1 LYPDFPEFYTWNS
14 EGGEKFWNKR
24 KKANMFQVKRI
35 IQAHP
40 AEGER
45 YYLRI
50 LLNNVAGA
58 RSFKELRTVKDVE
71 YYTFREAAEAL
82 GLIDG
87 DNSWDDVLKET
98 TIWAMPPSIRRLFA
112 TILVFGEPS
121 NVRGLWDKHL
131 EAMGE
136 DYRHKNPCKKAVEQL
151 VLIDVC
157 DMLQSMGK
165 DIWAFPLPLIDSNDA
180 AAGVAWE
187 IYKEHIIEVNE
198 EDKNLHRSLNNEPM
212 AAYKTIITTV
222 EIPNGGVFFIDGP
235 GGTGK
240 TFLYRT
246 LLGIVRS

>member
-1 LYPDFPEFYTWNS
+1 
-14 EGGEKFWNKR
+14 
-24 KKANMFQVKRI
+24 MIQVRRI

-45 YYLRI
+45 YYLQI
-50 LLNNVAGA
+50 LLNNITGA

-71 YYTFREAAEAL
+71 YHTFREVVEVQ

-87 DNSWDDVLKET
+87 DNSWDDALKEA

-136 DYRHKNPCKKAVEQL
+136 DYHRNNPCKKVVEQF

-165 DIWAFPLPLIDSNDA
+165 DLRSFPLPLINSYDVVASI
-180 AAGVAWE
+180 AWE
-187 IYKEHIIEVNE
+187 IFEERIIEVNE
-198 EDKNLHRSLNNEPM
+198 EDKNLHESFNTEQF
-212 AAYKTIITTV
+212 AVYKTIISTI
-222 EIPNGGVFFIDGP
+222 ESPDGGVFFIDGP
-235 GGTGK
+235 GGTRK
-240 TFLYRT
+240 TFLYRA
-246 LLGIVRS
+246 LLGTV

>member
-1 LYPDFPEFYTWNS
+1 MVRKHEMDNRWVVPYNPYLLQYFNCHINVEAYGSIKAVKYLFKYIYKGHDSACITVGDATVDDNNGGVDKIKQYKDTMWVTPPEALWRIYGFNLSKNYPPIMQLQLHLSGMNMVGYQQNQNIDDVLKRQGSEQSMLTEYFKKNKTDEDARKILYPDFPEFYTWNS

-98 TIWAMPPSIRRLFA
+98 TI
-112 TILVFGEPS
+112 
-121 NVRGLWDKHL
+121 
-131 EAMGE
+131 
-136 DYRHKNPCKKAVEQL
+136 
-151 VLIDVC
+151 
-157 DMLQSMGK
+157 
-165 DIWAFPLPLIDSNDA
+165 
-180 AAGVAWE
+180 
-187 IYKEHIIEVNE
+187 
-198 EDKNLHRSLNNEPM
+198 
-212 AAYKTIITTV
+212 
-222 EIPNGGVFFIDGP
+222 
-235 GGTGK
+235 
-240 TFLYRT
+240 
-246 LLGIVRS
+246 